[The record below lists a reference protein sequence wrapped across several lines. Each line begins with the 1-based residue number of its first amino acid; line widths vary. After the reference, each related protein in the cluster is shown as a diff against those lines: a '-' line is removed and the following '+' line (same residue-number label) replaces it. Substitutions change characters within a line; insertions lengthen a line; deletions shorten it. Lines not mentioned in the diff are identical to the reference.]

1 LKQREKERIIFLI
14 GDLDKSNDSEYIQ
27 HRGGTPH
34 LF

>member
-1 LKQREKERIIFLI
+1 MIFLI
-14 GDLDKSNDSEYIQ
+14 GHLDKSNDKEYIL